1 MIKLTG
7 VKYTEGLL
15 LARYIY
21 AACTGTNDS
30 FCFSGAF
37 QSPFHEIKSL
47 KRFSLSLSLFFAGT
61 AAFFHSTLGTLR
73 VRRIRMRLPELCF
86 FGSFANIASSGTFS
100 NCPGAHWSAGCDIH
114 IF

>member
-47 KRFSLSLSLFFAGT
+47 KRFSLSLFSL
-61 AAFFHSTLGTLR
+61 
-73 VRRIRMRLPELCF
+73 LCENCNLL
-86 FGSFANIASSGTFS
+86 SQ
-100 NCPGAHWSAGCDIH
+100 CPGYAQSPKDTYALA
-114 IF
+114 